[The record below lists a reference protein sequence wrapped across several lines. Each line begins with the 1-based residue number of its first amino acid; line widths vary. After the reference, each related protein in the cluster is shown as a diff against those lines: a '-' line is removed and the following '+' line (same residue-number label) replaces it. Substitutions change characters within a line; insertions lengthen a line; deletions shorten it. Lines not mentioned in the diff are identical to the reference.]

1 MVYRLH
7 HGCCDHEILKQISE
21 TILQE
26 NFGQVYFGP
35 KMPGFHTENEVV
47 CGQFLTG
54 VQAPQYVL

>member
-1 MVYRLH
+1 M
-7 HGCCDHEILKQISE
+7 
-21 TILQE
+21 LQE

-54 VQAPQYVL
+54 VQATQYVL